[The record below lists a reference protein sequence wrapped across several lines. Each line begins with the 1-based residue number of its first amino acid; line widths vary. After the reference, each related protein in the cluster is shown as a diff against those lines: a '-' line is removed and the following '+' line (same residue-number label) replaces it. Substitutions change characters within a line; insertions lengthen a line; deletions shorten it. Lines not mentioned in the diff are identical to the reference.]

1 MRNNDAIQYRQ
12 IDNYGKLNE
21 EKRMKKYVKILKG
34 REKHIK
40 RMDNV
45 CDEVL

>member
-12 IDNYGKLNE
+12 MDKYGKLNE
-21 EKRMKKYVKILKG
+21 EKRIKKYVKIAKR

-40 RMDNV
+40 GMV
-45 CDEVL
+45 SVHDEVL